1 MNIKRVDEPDGSVKL
16 FLTGRIDMD
25 NAGELREAI
34 NAVPQDIVKLVLD
47 FSDVPYISSAGLRE
61 LLVCRKRFKD
71 DRLHIRNV
79 ARETMEIFELTG
91 FDTILPVEIMHED
104 TSTYMKMSLKE
115 LLQNRLKEAGDHV
128 LLQSDHDRYTWEDI
142 ERASQ
147 IIAADLSAI
156 GVYAGSHVGICGAN
170 SINWIVTFFA
180 VQKLGG
186 LAMLINPTQSAA
198 EIGRV
203 CAYGNIEYLCYGE
216 IAMLQDEKVF
226 FDEMRSVE
234 GCCIKDFYSIRNSIN
249 VRYRF
254 DEYDT
259 LRGRFEGKVDADAPC
274 VVIFT
279 SGSTGRPKGVIL
291 SSYNLLNGAAV
302 QVRMQEVT
310 YRDKSLL
317 IVPLFHILGLVVCFL
332 PCAMT
337 DATLYIPDD
346 IRTATLIRIMES
358 EHCTLL
364 HSVPTMIIAILNN
377 HEFKKEAF
385 SSLRCTFLAGAAA
398 SEAQLEMFMDRLP
411 NDHFMIAYG
420 LSEMAPVSVT
430 LYNDTPEH
438 MRHTVGRPIENISV
452 KIQDRETGADC
463 PAGSQGEIL
472 VQGFNLMT
480 GYYKVPIEEQ
490 AIDEDGW
497 LHTGDMGYLDEDG
510 YLTLTGRFKELIIR
524 GGENIMPQEVADAV
538 SALPGVEDVKVVGV
552 PSDFF
557 GEEVCA
563 CLKMT
568 DGMTFDSINAKK
580 LLKRSI
586 AKYKIPSFFLIYDEF
601 PTLANGKVDM
611 VSLRSDAA
619 GKVLKWKE
627 LPDSPAREA
636 DDRNDGYR
644 GNT

>member
-1 MNIKRVDEPDGSVKL
+1 MNIKRVDDPEGTVTM
-16 FLTGRIDMD
+16 FLTGRIDTD
-25 NAGELREAI
+25 TVGGLREAI
-34 NAVPQDIVKLVLD
+34 NAVSQDTVKLILD

-61 LLVCRKRFKD
+61 LLVCRKRFQN
-71 DRLHIRNV
+71 DRFLIRNV
-79 ARETMEIFELTG
+79 TRETMEIFELTG
-91 FDTILPVEIMHED
+91 FDTILPVEIMRED
-104 TSTYMKMSLKE
+104 TSTYMKMSFKE
-115 LLQNRLKEAGDHV
+115 LLQNRIKESGDHV

-142 ERASQ
+142 EYASQ
-147 IIAADLSAI
+147 IIAADLSAL
-156 GVYAGSHVGICGAN
+156 GVHAGSHVGICGVN
-170 SINWIVTFFA
+170 SINWILAFFA
-180 VQKLGG
+180 LQKLGA
-186 LAMLINPTQSAA
+186 LAMLINPAQSAA
-198 EIGRV
+198 EIGKV
-203 CAYGNIEYLCYGE
+203 CAYGDIECLCYGE
-216 IAMLQDEKVF
+216 IALMRDEKSF
-226 FDEMRSVE
+226 LDEIQSVE
-234 GCCIKDFYSIRNSIN
+234 GCSIKECYSIRNSIN

-254 DEYDT
+254 DEYDA
-259 LRGRFEGKVDADAPC
+259 LKGKYEGKVDADAPC

-302 QVRMQEVT
+302 QVRMQGVT
-310 YRDKSLL
+310 YQDKSLL

-337 DATLYIPDD
+337 DAALYIPDD
-346 IRTATLIRIMES
+346 IRTDTLIRIMES
-358 EHCTLL
+358 EKCTLL

-377 HEFKKEAF
+377 RYFKKEAF

-430 LYNDTPEH
+430 LYEDTSEH
-438 MRHTVGRPIENISV
+438 MRNTVGKPIENISV
-452 KIQDRETGADC
+452 KIQDRETGEDC
-463 PAGSQGEIL
+463 PAGSPGEIL

-480 GYYKVPIEEQ
+480 GYYKVPLEDQ

-524 GGENIMPQEVADAV
+524 GGENIMPQEVADAI

-563 CLKMT
+563 CLKLT
-568 DGMTFDSINAKK
+568 EGVTFDSIEAKES
-580 LLKRSI
+580 LKSSI
-586 AKYKIPSFFLIYDEF
+586 AKYKIPSFFLIYDDF
-601 PTLANGKVDM
+601 PILASGKVDM
-611 VSLRSDAA
+611 VSLKSDAVERCW
-619 GKVLKWKE
+619 G
-627 LPDSPAREA
+627 SR
-636 DDRNDGYR
+636 
-644 GNT
+644 